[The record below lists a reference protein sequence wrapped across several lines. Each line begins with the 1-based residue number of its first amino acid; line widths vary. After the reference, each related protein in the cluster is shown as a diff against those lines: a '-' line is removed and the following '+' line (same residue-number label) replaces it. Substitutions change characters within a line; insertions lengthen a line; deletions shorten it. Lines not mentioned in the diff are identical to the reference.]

1 MTDGVDNIEELEQ
14 RILVALEGIRPH
26 LQVDGGDVSM
36 IRMRPE
42 GVLELEWLG
51 TCRICPMSVMT
62 LRAGVERV
70 LMNEVPEIR
79 RVEMVTRR

>member
-1 MTDGVDNIEELEQ
+1 MTDVDVSEELLG
-14 RILVALEGIRPH
+14 RVVAALEAIRPF
-26 LQVDGGDVSM
+26 LQEDGGDVSLV
-36 IRMRPE
+36 RMRPD

-70 LMNEVPEIR
+70 LMKEVPEID
-79 RVEMVTRR
+79 RVEMVARK